1 MSDKFVTYDDYDRAI
16 LQQMQRN
23 SAQSL
28 EELSEAV
35 HLSRNAV
42 WRWVK
47 RLQDSGLLK
56 ARVALLDAQKIGLSL
71 TVFVSI
77 SVRSH
82 SKDWADQF
90 TKVIRSLPQVQAA
103 YRTSGHQDY
112 LIKARVRDVQ
122 AYDDLYQRL
131 ISRIELADVSASF
144 VMEDLKDTTEL
155 PLP

>member
-42 WRWVK
+42 WRRVK

-56 ARVALLDAQKIGLSL
+56 ARVALLDAQKIGQINSR
-71 TVFVSI
+71 
-77 SVRSH
+77 RSFAACRRY
-82 SKDWADQF
+82 KRPIALR
-90 TKVIRSLPQVQAA
+90 VIK
-103 YRTSGHQDY
+103 T
-112 LIKARVRDVQ
+112 I
-122 AYDDLYQRL
+122 
-131 ISRIELADVSASF
+131 
-144 VMEDLKDTTEL
+144 
-155 PLP
+155 

>member
-16 LQQMQRN
+16 LQQMQLN

-56 ARVALLDAQKIGLSL
+56 ARVALLDAQKIGLGL

-82 SKDWADQF
+82 SKDWAD
-90 TKVIRSLPQVQAA
+90 
-103 YRTSGHQDY
+103 
-112 LIKARVRDVQ
+112 
-122 AYDDLYQRL
+122 
-131 ISRIELADVSASF
+131 
-144 VMEDLKDTTEL
+144 
-155 PLP
+155 